1 MRDTNRGVVHTQ
13 PNGKQ
18 RSAADFAVSIDWLEF
33 TVCGVDRDVVAEQ
46 ILQLPASQFVHT
58 GGGNY
63 GYREKYVLAQCKHIV
78 LLTDGT
84 DAQGIHVILSG
95 QGCAYLLQ
103 SISARQLL
111 ENVLA
116 YEGHFTRIDL
126 ALDDKEC
133 VWYSVPQLIRYIGR
147 RELVSRWK
155 EVSVD
160 TSKALHNGEAR
171 KEVVYLGS
179 LKSDFSL
186 RVYNKTLEQRKALL
200 DKEAIAALPERWV
213 RWEFTCR
220 RRQAQQL
227 ALELLERDFALGEVF
242 ADLLCGSMRLVC
254 SDGNDR
260 NRSRWPMREKWR
272 KFIGAARP
280 LRLYVPPVEKD
291 LQRTKGWLKK
301 YVAPT
306 VAAMMQSKDGVARFL
321 EMLAEGQF
329 VVKPQQWARIADYN
343 RQVQHDTAVQN
354 VVRHSCVP
362 YVQQL
367 LEKIILAEPQDNP
380 QWQMAG

>member
-1 MRDTNRGVVHTQ
+1 M
-13 PNGKQ
+13 
-18 RSAADFAVSIDWLEF
+18 
-33 TVCGVDRDVVAEQ
+33 
-46 ILQLPASQFVHT
+46 
-58 GGGNY
+58 
-63 GYREKYVLAQCKHIV
+63 
-78 LLTDGT
+78 
-84 DAQGIHVILSG
+84 
-95 QGCAYLLQ
+95 
-103 SISARQLL
+103 
-111 ENVLA
+111 
-116 YEGHFTRIDL
+116 
-126 ALDDKEC
+126 
-133 VWYSVPQLIRYIGR
+133 
-147 RELVSRWK
+147 
-155 EVSVD
+155 
-160 TSKALHNGEAR
+160 
-171 KEVVYLGS
+171 
-179 LKSDFSL
+179 
-186 RVYNKTLEQRKALL
+186 
-200 DKEAIAALPERWV
+200 

-227 ALELLERDFALGEVF
+227 ALTLLERDFALGEVF

-321 EMLAEGQF
+321 EMLAEGRF
-329 VVKPQQWARIADYN
+329 VVKPQQWAQHWPITTGN
-343 RQVQHDTAVQN
+343 VQHDSAVQN

-367 LEKIILAEPQDNP
+367 LEKIILAEPE
-380 QWQMAG
+380 WQMAG